1 MEGKLYLICGDDDY
15 LVDTAARERI
25 NQLVPEADREF
36 GVEIVDGQRD
46 TSDGITEAVNACM
59 ESVQTPGFFGATKV
73 TWFRD
78 VTFLTGGSGR
88 SAGTKAAKDAVEKL
102 VTWLKGGLL
111 TGQNL
116 VVTTTK
122 VLRSSTFFKTCQQ
135 QGEVQDFGSGHKA
148 WELEKLAGERVD
160 ILFKQAGLT
169 VDAPARDEFLKRVGY
184 DTRLLVSEVEKL
196 RLYVGASKRVSV
208 EDVREITSIGRE
220 AEAWDLLDAFGE
232 RDALGVLTTLN
243 RLSGQR
249 GIGVML
255 ATMLERTVRD
265 LLVLREAHDRK
276 WVYGGTGGACGWS
289 KNLPPEAAALL
300 SMLPVNPTATGAW
313 MLRKKLPHAL
323 NFTLRELRVARHHIL
338 DLREKLVS
346 CALPE
351 MFLLETTLLR
361 IIGNPRRKAAAPKP
375 PAAAG
380 AR

>member
-25 NQLVPEADREF
+25 NQLVPAADREF

-46 TSDGITEAVNACM
+46 TLDGIIEAVNACM

-78 VTFLTGGSGR
+78 VTFLTGSGR
-88 SAGTKAAKDAVEKL
+88 SAGTTAAKEVVQKL
-102 VTWLKGGLL
+102 VAWLKDGLL
-111 TGQNL
+111 AGQNL
-116 VVTTTK
+116 IITTTK
-122 VLRSSTFFKTCQQ
+122 VLRNSTFFKTCQQ
-135 QGEVQDFGSGHKA
+135 LGEIQDFGSGHKA
-148 WELEKLAGERVD
+148 WELEKLAGERMD
-160 ILFKQAGLT
+160 ALFKQAGLT
-169 VDAPARDEFLKRVGY
+169 VDAPARDEFLKRVGC

-196 RLYVGASKRVSV
+196 RLYVGASSRVTV

-232 RDALGVLTTLN
+232 RNALGVLTTLN

-249 GIGVML
+249 GIGIML

-265 LLVLREAHDRK
+265 LLILREAHDRK

-289 KNLPPEAAALL
+289 KNLPPEVAALL
-300 SMLPVNPTATGAW
+300 STLPVNPTATGTW
-313 MLRKKLPHAL
+313 ILKKKLPHAL
-323 NFTLRELRVARHHIL
+323 NFTLMELRVARHRIL

-351 MFLLETTLLR
+351 LFLLETTLLR
-361 IIGNPRRKAAAPKP
+361 IIGNPRRTAAAPKR

>member
-78 VTFLTGGSGR
+78 VTFLTGGGR
-88 SAGTKAAKDAVEKL
+88 SAGTIAAKEAVQKL
-102 VTWLKGGLL
+102 TTWLKGGLL
-111 TGQNL
+111 SGQTL
-116 VVTTTK
+116 IITTTK
-122 VLRSSTFFKTCQQ
+122 VLRNSTFFKTCQQ

-148 WELEKLAGERVD
+148 WELEKLAGERMD
-160 ILFKQAGLT
+160 ILFEQAGLT
-169 VDAPARDEFLKRVGY
+169 VDANARDEFLKRVGH

-196 RLYVGASKRVSV
+196 RLYVGVGKRVTV

-232 RDALGVLTTLN
+232 RNALGVLTTLN

-265 LLVLREAHDRK
+265 LLILREAHDRK

-289 KNLPPEAAALL
+289 KNLPPEIAALL
-300 SMLPVNPTATGAW
+300 SALPVNPTATGTW
-313 MLRKKLPHAL
+313 MLKKKLPHAL
-323 NFTLRELRVARHHIL
+323 NFTLMELRVARHRIL

-361 IIGNPRRKAAAPKP
+361 IIGNPRRTAAGPKR